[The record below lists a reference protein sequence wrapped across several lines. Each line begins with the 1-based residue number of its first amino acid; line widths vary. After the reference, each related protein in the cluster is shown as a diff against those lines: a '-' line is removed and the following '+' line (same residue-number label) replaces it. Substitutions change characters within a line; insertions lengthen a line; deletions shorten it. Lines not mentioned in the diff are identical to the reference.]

1 MRLKTALFTHRFSS
15 ESPAMSLPRTLG
27 ELQLYRV
34 LQRAHLLPY
43 YNTFIQQ
50 GGDDVQQLSEAGE
63 EEFLEIMSLVGMA
76 TKPLHVRRLQKA
88 LQEWVVNPAVFNQP
102 LASVPLSSFSASK
115 LINASSRESK
125 KRPVSSSRGATPA
138 KQGKHLQ
145 SFSTASARSISPN
158 SPSDGRENFS
168 VQFSG
173 EECQPP
179 EPDSSVPG
187 NDPTSPRESPT
198 QLDLDTAQT
207 ITDSVRHTMKTFP
220 KSYHDEFLKLNKKF
234 AKSVGLIFRTDD
246 NNNPAKEEDNR
257 KSGGRSEWKRGNSR
271 QLSKYELTSNEATA
285 PFCRVDSNL
294 LIGRVDFLSL
304 ARLVAQRQARLNS
317 DEVHGPT
324 VKNMKLEHQ
333 LESDLKHAM
342 LIQSQTELIKHQ
354 RKASAGSRCNKE
366 EDTGS
371 LFRDSLSGQM
381 EEAESGEYLKG
392 N

>member
-1 MRLKTALFTHRFSS
+1 
-15 ESPAMSLPRTLG
+15 MSLPRTLG

-50 GGDDVQQLSEAGE
+50 GGDDVQQLSEADE

-145 SFSTASARSISPN
+145 SFSTASARSISPK
-158 SPSDGRENFS
+158 SPSDGREDFS
-168 VQFSG
+168 VQFPG

-198 QLDLDTAQT
+198 QLGTAQT

-220 KSYHDEFLKLNKKF
+220 KCYPDEFLKLNKKF

-246 NNNPAKEEDNR
+246 NNNPAKEEDIW

-271 QLSKYELTSNEATA
+271 QLSKYELTSNEATV
-285 PFCRVDSNL
+285 PFCTVDGNL

-304 ARLVAQRQARLNS
+304 AQLVALRQARLNS

-324 VKNMKLEHQ
+324 VKNMKLEHH

-354 RKASAGSRCNKE
+354 GKASAGSRCDKE

-381 EEAESGEYLKG
+381 QEAETGEYLKG